1 MKKLENA
8 VASHYGRA
16 GLLEAI
22 LAGLKTLGLIWT
34 ISSPLIWHQLTSS
47 TQPAG

>member
-8 VASHYGRA
+8 VASHYGKA

-22 LAGLKTLGLIWT
+22 LAGLKR
-34 ISSPLIWHQLTSS
+34 
-47 TQPAG
+47 AGR